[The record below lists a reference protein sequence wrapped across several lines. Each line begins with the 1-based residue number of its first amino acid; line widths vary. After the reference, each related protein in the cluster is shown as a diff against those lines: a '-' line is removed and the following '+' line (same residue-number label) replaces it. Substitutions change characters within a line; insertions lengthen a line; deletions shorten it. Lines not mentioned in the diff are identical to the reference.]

1 MSRIHS
7 LLGTTVGLI
16 GAAWTASAQPLPP
29 GAPPP
34 GFSPL
39 PGMMAPPPSGA
50 PPFPPGMGWAP
61 AQGKPRPPAWPG
73 LANACLERLAHRA
86 AGRAY
91 LKARLDLSP
100 QQLAIWQEVDAI
112 SRESDTGERQ
122 DCAKLTPEA
131 ADTSILQ
138 RLDTAEGQAARQLD
152 HLRKISDALRRL
164 TATLST
170 EQQKLIEQ
178 STPPFPF

>member
-1 MSRIHS
+1 MSRIHWI
-7 LLGTTVGLI
+7 LGTTVGLI
-16 GAAWTASAQPLPP
+16 AAAWTASAQPMPP

-39 PGMMAPPPSGA
+39 PGMMAPPPPNAASFA
-50 PPFPPGMGWAP
+50 PGMGWAP
-61 AQGKPRPPAWPG
+61 AQGKPRPPAWQG
-73 LANACLERLAHRA
+73 FAEACLEGLAHRA

-100 QQLAIWQEVDAI
+100 QQLAIWQEIDSI
-112 SRESDTGERQ
+112 SSESDAGERQ
-122 DCAKLTPEA
+122 ACAKLPPEA
-131 ADTSILQ
+131 ADPSIVQ
-138 RLDTAEGQAARQLD
+138 RLDTVEARAARQLA
-152 HLRKISDALRRL
+152 HLRKISEALRKL

-170 EQQKLIEQ
+170 EQQKLIDQ